1 MDPRLQG
8 ITSLDV
14 VAKDKNLD
22 GRSRLRHRPGD
33 MPESLWSRVADL
45 ALTIAEQRWETVMAP
60 GEPEHGRYVLH
71 LGDGTSEGLGE
82 EVGGTMM
89 DEDGA
94 FLSLA
99 PSLPLAGAWTLA
111 SFSDHVA
118 GLDLWPAP
126 PEWDMARRL
135 RRWAFESAAL
145 DLALA
150 QNGRSLA
157 EAVGRAPAP
166 VRFVNSLGLGDPPS
180 FAMLDGRLQRYP
192 ALRFKLDAQPSWSA
206 SLIAQVAATGAVDV
220 VDFKGRYGIEVEDE
234 AALLAM
240 YREVVAR
247 FPDAI
252 LEDPHDLPEVAELL
266 APHAA
271 RVSFDAPIAT
281 AADVTTT
288 IVNVKPSRIGSV
300 RALLDICDHCEQN
313 GVRMYGGGM
322 GEQAVA
328 RGQIE
333 LLASLFHPHGTN
345 DVAPPPYNL
354 ADPPAGLP
362 QSPLLPGAP
371 APGFRWS

>member
-1 MDPRLQG
+1 
-8 ITSLDV
+8 
-14 VAKDKNLD
+14 
-22 GRSRLRHRPGD
+22 

-45 ALTIAEQRWETVMAP
+45 PLTIAEQRWESVAPP
-60 GEPEHGRYVLH
+60 GEPEHGRYILH
-71 LGDGTSEGLGE
+71 LSDGTTQGLGE

-94 FLSLA
+94 FLALA
-99 PSLPLAGAWTLA
+99 PSLPLVGSWTLE

-150 QNGRSLA
+150 QNGRSLG
-157 EAVGRAPAP
+157 EVLGRVPAP

-180 FAMLDGRLQRYP
+180 FATIGRRLERYP
-192 ALRFKLDAQPSWSA
+192 DLRFKLDAQASWSA
-206 SLIAQVAATGAVDV
+206 SLIAEVAATGAVDV
-220 VDFKGRYGIEVEDE
+220 IDFKGRYGIAVEDE
-234 AALLAM
+234 AALVAM

-247 FPDAI
+247 FPDVI

-266 APHAA
+266 EPHAA
-271 RVSFDAPIAT
+271 RISFDAPIAT
-281 AADVTTT
+281 AADITTT

-300 RALLDICDHCEQN
+300 RALLDIYDHCERN

-322 GEQAVA
+322 GEREVA

-333 LLASLFHPHGTN
+333 LLASLFHADSTN
-345 DVAPPPYNL
+345 DVAPSPYNMVEL
-354 ADPPAGLP
+354 TAGLP
-362 QSPLLPGAP
+362 RSPLVPGAD
-371 APGFRWS
+371 AVPGFRWS

>member
-1 MDPRLQG
+1 
-8 ITSLDV
+8 
-14 VAKDKNLD
+14 
-22 GRSRLRHRPGD
+22 
-33 MPESLWSRVADL
+33 MPESLWNRVADL
-45 ALTIAEQRWETVMAP
+45 PLTIAEHRWEAVAPP
-60 GEPEHGRYVLH
+60 GEPEHGRYILH
-71 LGDGTSEGLGE
+71 LDDGTSEGLGE

-89 DEDGA
+89 DEDGT
-94 FLSLA
+94 FLALA
-99 PSLPLAGAWTLA
+99 PSLPLAGSWTLA

-118 GLDLWPAP
+118 GLDLWPEP

-157 EAVGRAPAP
+157 EALGRTARP

-180 FAMLDGRLQRYP
+180 FATIGRRLERCP

-206 SLIAQVAATGAVDV
+206 SLIAEVAATGAIDV
-220 VDFKGRYGIEVEDE
+220 IDFKGRYGIEVEDE
-234 AALLAM
+234 AALLTM
-240 YREVVAR
+240 YHEVVAR

-266 APHAA
+266 EPHAA

-281 AADVTTT
+281 AADITTT

-300 RALLDICDHCEQN
+300 RALLDIYDHCEQA

-322 GEQAVA
+322 GEREVA

-333 LLASLFHPHGTN
+333 LLASLFHPDSTN
-345 DVAPPPYNL
+345 DVAPSSYNL
-354 ADPPAGLP
+354 PDLPAGLP
-362 QSPLLPGAP
+362 QSPLVPGAR

>member
-1 MDPRLQG
+1 
-8 ITSLDV
+8 
-14 VAKDKNLD
+14 
-22 GRSRLRHRPGD
+22 

-45 ALTIAEQRWETVMAP
+45 NLTIAEHRWETVRPP
-60 GEPEHGRYVLH
+60 GEEEPGRSILH
-71 LGDGTSEGLGE
+71 LGDGTTEGLGE

-89 DEDGA
+89 DEDGS
-94 FLSLA
+94 FLALA
-99 PSLPLAGAWTLA
+99 PSLPLAGSWTLA

-118 GLDLWPAP
+118 GLDLWPDP

-157 EAVGRAPAP
+157 QALGRSPAP

-180 FAMLDGRLQRYP
+180 LQTLGRRLERYP

-220 VDFKGRYGIEVEDE
+220 IDFKGRYGLEVEDE

-252 LEDPHDLPEVAELL
+252 LEDPHDLPEVTELL
-266 APHAA
+266 EPHAA

-281 AADVTTT
+281 AADITTT

-300 RALLDICDHCEQN
+300 RALLDIYDHCEQA

-322 GEQAVA
+322 GEREVA

-333 LLASLFHPHGTN
+333 LLASLFHPDSTN
-345 DVAPPPYNL
+345 DVAPSPYNQ
-354 ADPPAGLP
+354 ADLPTAELP
-362 QSPLLPGAP
+362 QSPLVPGAP
-371 APGFRWS
+371 APGFRWSS